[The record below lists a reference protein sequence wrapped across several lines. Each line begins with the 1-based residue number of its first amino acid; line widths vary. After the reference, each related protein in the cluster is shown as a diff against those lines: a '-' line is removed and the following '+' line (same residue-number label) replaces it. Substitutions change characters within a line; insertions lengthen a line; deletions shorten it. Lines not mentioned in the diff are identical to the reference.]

1 MKKISNLFS
10 KKLLFLSGVSAI
22 LFAPVFVLADGYGL
36 DATASAAGLK
46 SADLTV
52 LVGNIIGSALSL
64 VGVVF
69 FILMLYG
76 GFVWMIAR
84 GKEEKV
90 NKAKD
95 TITAAVIG
103 IIIVFAS
110 YALTN
115 FIFSSLEGQ
124 TGGGGNNTNNNPN
137 ATNLGANECIVPS
150 DCDVAAGFSCSYGQC
165 EFKTTGY
172 CIDPNSLTN
181 AGDPALDSCNKS
193 VKTAIGKWA
202 CSSGIECNSTISNL
216 DAVCSTGEKC
226 YAW

>member
-10 KKLLFLSGVSAI
+10 KKLLFLFGTATI

-103 IIIVFAS
+103 LIIVFAS

-124 TGGGGNNTNNNPN
+124 TGGGNTNNTSNTDEYTCTQDSDCISGETCQNGFCLSP
-137 ATNLGANECIVPS
+137 AIPISYTGFCYVSGGCTNSNEC
-150 DCDVAAGFSCSYGQC
+150 
-165 EFKTTGY
+165 
-172 CIDPNSLTN
+172 SLGLTC
-181 AGDPALDSCNKS
+181 GGSSPTMCGIWGVKSCN
-193 VKTAIGKWA
+193 TAADCPSPGTFY
-202 CSSGIECNSTISNL
+202 CR
-216 DAVCSTGEKC
+216 
-226 YAW
+226 